1 MPADTLLPAQIQATP
16 EEAGLRLD
24 VLLTRRF
31 PDRSRTFFH
40 DAIKGGRVTL
50 NTKPGRAADKVHSGD
65 SISITWPPEKKFE
78 MKGEAMNL
86 DVLGED
92 DDILVINKPAGLV
105 VHPAKGN
112 WTGTLVQGLL
122 AHAEDEFTEMLDDE
136 MRPGIV
142 HRLDKDTSGA
152 LVIAKNPRAREAL
165 QRAFHDH
172 TVEKTYLAL
181 AAGTFSNRVA
191 LSRAEQKLATIKAT
205 RAGHAAT
212 SEIIQA
218 GTEPHPHGSIE
229 THIGRHPRERKMMAV
244 VQADAGKPAITH
256 YRVLA
261 ATDKVSL
268 VEVRILTGR
277 THQIRVHL
285 AHLKHPVLGDAVYG
299 GRQDGIP
306 VHPARQLLHAWKL
319 QFTHPGSGERV
330 SFTAPIPDDF
340 RQAMETL
347 GLTPPE

>member
-1 MPADTLLPAQIQATP
+1 MPTTIPQPTSITATAD
-16 EEAGLRLD
+16 EADLRLD
-24 VLLTRRF
+24 VFLTRRF

-40 DAIKGGRVTL
+40 DAIKSGRVTL
-50 NTKPGRAADKVHSGD
+50 NAKSGRASDKVHSG
-65 SISITWPPEKKFE
+65 STITIDWPPEKHFE

-86 DVLGED
+86 DILGED
-92 DDILVINKPAGLV
+92 EDILVINKPAGLV

-152 LVIAKNPRAREAL
+152 LVIAKNPKSREAL

-181 AAGTFSNRVA
+181 AAGSFTNRPA
-191 LSRAEQKLATIKAT
+191 LSRAELKLATIKAT
-205 RAGHAAT
+205 RAGQSAKPEL
-212 SEIIQA
+212 SKS
-218 GTEPHPHGSIE
+218 GTEPHAHGIIE

-244 VQADAGKPAITH
+244 VSADAGKPAITH

-285 AHLKHPVLGDAVYG
+285 AHLKHPVLGDTVYG

-306 VHPARQLLHAWKL
+306 VRPARQLLHAWKL
-319 QFTHPGSGERV
+319 VFTHPGSGERIA
-330 SFTAPIPDDF
+330 FTAPIPADF
-340 RQAMETL
+340 RQAMDTL
-347 GLTPPE
+347 GLPLPE